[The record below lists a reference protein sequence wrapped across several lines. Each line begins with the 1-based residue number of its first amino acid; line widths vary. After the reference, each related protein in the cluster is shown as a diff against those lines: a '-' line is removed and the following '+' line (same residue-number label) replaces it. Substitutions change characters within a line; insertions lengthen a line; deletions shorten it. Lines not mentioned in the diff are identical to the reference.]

1 MMFQILVLKT
11 FKNIVLEIQQLV
23 TCLVCTNID
32 CGLAYLTICEIVTL
46 LKRSRQQFTWNYREE
61 EYI

>member
-1 MMFQILVLKT
+1 MVFQILVLKK

-32 CGLAYLTICEIVTL
+32 FGLAYLTICDIVTL
-46 LKRSRQQFTWNYREE
+46 LKISRQQFTWNYREE
-61 EYI
+61 GYI

>member
-1 MMFQILVLKT
+1 MVFQILVLKT

-32 CGLAYLTICEIVTL
+32 FGLAYLTICEIVTL

-61 EYI
+61 GYI